1 MAAVPEVASGLSVFQ
16 QVEIIEGVSALVVLV
31 AMFWLLGSGKLVIG
45 RHFDDLK
52 TERDR
57 WRDLFLDRLRNGPR
71 PDKTQH
77 KEG

>member
-1 MAAVPEVASGLSVFQ
+1 VAAGAEVATGLSVFQ
-16 QVEIIEGVSALVVLV
+16 QVEIIEGASALVVFV

-52 TERDR
+52 AERDR

-71 PDKTQH
+71 QDKTQH

>member
-1 MAAVPEVASGLSVFQ
+1 VAAGPEVATGLSVFQ
-16 QVEIIEGVSALVVLV
+16 QVEIIEGASALVVFV
-31 AMFWLLGSGKLVIG
+31 AMFWLLGAGKLVIG

-52 TERDR
+52 AERDR
-57 WRDLFLDRLRNGPR
+57 WRDLFLDRLRNGR